1 MALRI
6 NKAVERLAPYVT
18 TAQDPWRSP
27 HRHEICKLDWNEGKG
42 VPESLLRRA
51 RKLLRENATFN
62 WYPDCEAIDLTRA
75 IARHTRVPDGSIL
88 TFPGSDVALE
98 TLCRTILSEDDRLLM
113 PVPNYDNF
121 RVYAESAGCAVI
133 PWPVDRPFR
142 FNAPQF
148 RQDLKGEGATAVYIA
163 NPNNPCG
170 YAIPRVEITAL
181 CLEFPHVAVI
191 VDEAY
196 IDFCPE
202 HSCATDVTE
211 YENLVVSRTFSKAFG
226 LAGLRLGFLVS
237 ALPNIRNLQKLRNG
251 KNISRLAQELGKL
264 MLENYDYVR
273 QSVAKVEAAREYLAV
288 QLAGHGATVFPSAA
302 NFLLIEL
309 KSAKEVAAGL
319 KRYGIYVRDRSGMI
333 PDCIR
338 ISITDMGDAQRLVQA
353 LDSYRREP

>member
-1 MALRI
+1 MAIRI

-42 VPESLLRRA
+42 VPESLHRMAGQLM
-51 RKLLRENATFN
+51 KEDVTYN

-75 IARHTRVPDGSIL
+75 IARHAGVPDASVL
-88 TFPGSDVALE
+88 TFPGSDVGLE
-98 TLCRTILSEDDRLLM
+98 TVCRTILSEGDRLLM
-113 PVPNYDNF
+113 PVPTYDNF
-121 RVYAESAGCAVI
+121 RVYAESVGCAVI
-133 PWPVDRPFR
+133 PWPVDPPFR

-148 RQDLKGEGATAVYIA
+148 RGELKKQGATAVYIA

-170 YAIPRVEITAL
+170 YPIPRAEIRAL
-181 CLEFPHVAVI
+181 CSEFPDAAII

-196 IDFCPE
+196 IDFCLE
-202 HSCATDVTE
+202 YSCAADVTE
-211 YENLVVSRTFSKAFG
+211 YENLIVSRTFSKAFG
-226 LAGLRLGFLVS
+226 LAGLRLGFLMS

-264 MLENYDYVR
+264 LIANYDHVR
-273 QSVAKVEAAREYLAV
+273 HSVAKVVSTREYLA
-288 QLAGHGATVFPSAA
+288 AEFARRGATVFPSAA

-309 KSAKEVAAGL
+309 KRSKEVAAGL

-338 ISITDMGDAQRLVQA
+338 ISITDMGDARRLIRA
-353 LDSYRREP
+353 LDSYLREI